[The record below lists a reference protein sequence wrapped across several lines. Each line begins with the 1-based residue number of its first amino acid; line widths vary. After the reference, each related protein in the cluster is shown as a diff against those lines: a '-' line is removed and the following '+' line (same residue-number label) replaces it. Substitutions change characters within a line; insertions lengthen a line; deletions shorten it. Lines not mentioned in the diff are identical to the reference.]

1 MNETLLM
8 IAILTGVL
16 LILVVYMAVKDRE
29 ASRKFMMIES
39 SIDGLNQEL
48 FRLSKEFEA
57 MKQKWSKELGELSH
71 HMSES
76 ELQSDVVDQRLQP
89 LNQDIQYIQ
98 EELEKRYTELKER
111 LEWLDGKVRQ
121 VSLISEHSV
130 LDEQK
135 ILQLHEQGMDS
146 ASIAKQL
153 RLGKGEVDLVL
164 KFAKIHA

>member
-1 MNETLLM
+1 M

-16 LILVVYMAVKDRE
+16 LILVIYMAVKDRE

-48 FRLSKEFEA
+48 FRLSKEFET
-57 MKQKWSKELGELSH
+57 MRKRWTKELGELSH

-76 ELQSDVVDQRLQP
+76 ELQSDVMEQRLQP
-89 LNQDIQYIQ
+89 LSQDIQYIQ
-98 EELEKRYTELKER
+98 AELEKRYTELKER
-111 LEWLDGKVRQ
+111 VEWLDGKVRQ